1 MSLVLEIV
9 TYFNLVEFVMTLVIY
24 HKLIA
29 IDITYISIFLTKL
42 FDKCVDLTNKR
53 VHLLKHVQLI
63 FVKIINDS
71 QYGDSLVN
79 LIKTVILYNIRIQ
92 INIRTFH

>member
-1 MSLVLEIV
+1 MNLRLEIV
-9 TYFNLVEFVMTLVIY
+9 ILFNIVEFVLALVLY
-24 HKLIA
+24 HKLIS

-42 FDKCVDLTNKR
+42 FDKCVDLSNRR

-79 LIKTVILYNIRIQ
+79 LIKTVII
-92 INIRTFH
+92 INIGCE